1 MSRDLASM
9 IADEPVP
16 HPAISTAIKATP
28 YQWRDPASIPPRAW
42 VYGHMLLR
50 GSLTVVVAPGATGK
64 TALMI
69 GTAMALATGR
79 NLLGPKVWSGPK
91 RVWLWNLEDSGEEM
105 ARGVQAGAI
114 HWGIKPDDLG
124 DRLYVDSGMD
134 GAELKTALETPN
146 GTKINVP
153 VIGALLTQ
161 LRDEQVDVLIVDP
174 FVSSHSVNE
183 NDNRAIDMVAKQWAR
198 LASQAGCAIVLVH
211 HARKLAGGEVSAET
225 ARGASALIAAARSVP
240 TLNRMSDEEAAK
252 FGIEGEERRRFFRV
266 YDDKNN
272 RAPPS
277 DKSDWYR
284 LHSVSLGNGA
294 DGGDSLPVVVPW
306 SPPDAFDGVTVDCLR
321 RVQPALSDGTY
332 RQDHQAKRWA
342 GEAVADV
349 LGMSID
355 KAADKA
361 RIRTLLSTWVHNG
374 ALAVVMKPDE
384 RRKEKAFLVVGEW
397 VDSEAAPPRQ
407 GGAEQGGAV
416 PH

>member
-69 GTAMALATGR
+69 GTAMALASGR

-105 ARGVQAGAI
+105 GRGVQASAI
-114 HWGIKPDDLG
+114 HWGIKPEELG

-134 GAELKTALETPN
+134 GAELRTALETAK
-146 GTKINVP
+146 GTWINAP
-153 VIGALLTQ
+153 VVGALLTQ
-161 LRDEQVDVLIVDP
+161 LRDEQIDVLIVDP

-306 SPPDAFDGVTVDCLR
+306 SPPDAFDGVSIEDLR
-321 RVQPALSDGTY
+321 RVQETIATGEY
-332 RQDHQAKRWA
+332 RKDAQARPWA
-342 GEAVADV
+342 GEAVAAALDLDV
-349 LGMSID
+349 DRKQDRARVKSLLG
-355 KAADKA
+355 
-361 RIRTLLSTWVHNG
+361 TWLANG
-374 ALAVVMKPDE
+374 ALRIEMKED
-384 RRKEKAFLVVGEW
+384 RKRMTRPFVVVGEW
-397 VDSEAAPPRQ
+397 
-407 GGAEQGGAV
+407 AER
-416 PH
+416 

>member
-9 IADEPVP
+9 MADEPVP
-16 HPAISTAIKATP
+16 HPAINAAIKATP
-28 YQWRDPASIPPRAW
+28 YQWRDPAGIPVRSW

-64 TALMI
+64 TALTI

-79 NLLGPKVWSGPK
+79 NLLGPKVWGGPK
-91 RVWLWNLEDSGEEM
+91 RVWLWNLEDAGEEM
-105 ARGVQAGAI
+105 ARGLQAAAI
-114 HWGIKPDDLG
+114 HWRIEPEDVGN
-124 DRLYVDSGMD
+124 RLYVDSGMD
-134 GAELKTALETPN
+134 GAELKTAHETKD
-146 GTKINVP
+146 GTRINAP
-153 VIGALLTQ
+153 VVGALLTQ
-161 LRDEQVDVLIVDP
+161 LREQQIDVLIVDP

-183 NDNRAIDMVAKQWAR
+183 NDNRAIDLVAKQWAR
-198 LASQAGCAIVLVH
+198 LASQAGCAVVLVH
-211 HARKLAGGEVSAET
+211 HARKLAGGEVSAEA

-240 TLNRMSDEEAAK
+240 TLNRMSDDEAAK

-284 LHSVSLGNGA
+284 LHSVSLGNGP

-306 SPPDAFDGVTVDCLR
+306 SPPDAFDGVTVGCLR
-321 RVQPALSDGTY
+321 RVQAALADGTY
-332 RQDHQAKRWA
+332 RQDHQSKRWA

-349 LGMSID
+349 LGMNIE
-355 KAADKA
+355 KAGDKA
-361 RIRTLLSTWVHNG
+361 RIKTLLSTWIRNG

-397 VDSEAAPPRQ
+397 VDQEFAPPRK

>member
-1 MSRDLASM
+1 MSRDIASM
-9 IADEPVP
+9 MADEPVP
-16 HPAISTAIKATP
+16 HPAISTAMKATP
-28 YQWRDPASIPPRAW
+28 YRWRDPASIPPRAW

-69 GTAMALATGR
+69 GTALALATGR
-79 NLLGPKVWSGPK
+79 NLLGPRVWSGPK

-105 ARGVQAGAI
+105 GRGVQASAI
-114 HWGIKPDDLG
+114 HWGIKPEELG

-134 GAELKTALETPN
+134 GAELRTAIETAK
-146 GTKINVP
+146 GTWINAP
-153 VIGALLTQ
+153 VVGALLTQ
-161 LRDEQVDVLIVDP
+161 LRDEQIDVLIVDP

-306 SPPDAFDGVTVDCLR
+306 TPPDAFDGVTSSKLR
-321 RVQPALSDGTY
+321 EVQDALAAGDY
-332 RQDHQAKRWA
+332 RKDAQAKPWA
-342 GEAVADV
+342 GEAVATI
-349 LGMSID
+349 LGLD
-355 KAADKA
+355 LDRKHDRA
-361 RIRTLLSTWVHNG
+361 RVSTMLKTWEANG
-374 ALAVVMKPDE
+374 ALKVEMRKDG
-384 RRKEKAFLVVGEW
+384 RREMRPFLVPDQW
-397 VDSEAAPPRQ
+397 VEDAAPVGSAVRQ
-407 GGAEQGGAV
+407 GAAV
-416 PH
+416 RR

>member
-134 GAELKTALETPN
+134 GAELRTAIETAK
-146 GTKINVP
+146 GTWINAP
-153 VIGALLTQ
+153 VVGALLTQ
-161 LRDEQVDVLIVDP
+161 LRDEQIDVLIVDP

-240 TLNRMSDEEAAK
+240 TLNRISDEEAAK

-284 LHSVSLGNGA
+284 LHSVSLGNGP

-306 SPPDAFDGVTVDCLR
+306 SPPQTFDGVTAAHLR
-321 RVQPALSDGTY
+321 AVQDQLARGEY
-332 RQDHQAKRWA
+332 RKDQQSQPWA
-342 GEAVADV
+342 GDVVISV
-349 LGMSID
+349 LGLDASR
-355 KAADKA
+355 KADRLRASS
-361 RIRTLLSTWVHNG
+361 LLTTWEANG
-374 ALAVVMKPDE
+374 ALVVDTIKNASTNYKHRPIY
-384 RRKEKAFLVVGEW
+384 RVGEW
-397 VDSEAAPPRQ
+397 AIVA
-407 GGAEQGGAV
+407 
-416 PH
+416 

>member
-79 NLLGPKVWSGPK
+79 NLLGPKVWHGPK
-91 RVWLWNLEDSGEEM
+91 RVWLFNLEDASDEL

-124 DRLYVDSGMD
+124 GRLYVDSGMD
-134 GAELKTALETPN
+134 GVELKTALETPT

-153 VIGALLTQ
+153 VVGALMTQ
-161 LRDEQVDVLIVDP
+161 LRDEQIDVLIVDP

-306 SPPDAFDGVTVDCLR
+306 SPPQTFDGVTAAHLR
-321 RVQPALSDGTY
+321 AVQDLLAQGEY
-332 RQDHQAKRWA
+332 RKDQQSQPWA
-342 GEAVADV
+342 GDVVISV
-349 LGMSID
+349 LGLDASR
-355 KAADKA
+355 KADRLRASS
-361 RIRTLLSTWVHNG
+361 LLTTWEANG
-374 ALAVVMKPDE
+374 ALVVDTIKNASTNYKHRPIY
-384 RRKEKAFLVVGEW
+384 RVGEW
-397 VDSEAAPPRQ
+397 AIN
-407 GGAEQGGAV
+407 G
-416 PH
+416 

>member
-69 GTAMALATGR
+69 GTAIALATGR

-114 HWGIKPDDLG
+114 HWGIKPDDVG

-161 LRDEQVDVLIVDP
+161 LRDEQIDVLIVDP

-252 FGIEGEERRRFFRV
+252 FGVEGEERRRFFRV

-277 DKSDWYR
+277 DRSDWYR

-306 SPPDAFDGVTVDCLR
+306 SPPQTFDGVTAAHLR
-321 RVQPALSDGTY
+321 AVQDLVARGEY
-332 RQDHQAKRWA
+332 RKDQQSQPWA
-342 GEAVADV
+342 GDVVISV
-349 LGMSID
+349 LGLDASR
-355 KAADKA
+355 KADRLRASS
-361 RIRTLLSTWVHNG
+361 LLTTWEANG
-374 ALAVVMKPDE
+374 ALVVDTIKNASTNYKHRPIY
-384 RRKEKAFLVVGEW
+384 RVGEW
-397 VDSEAAPPRQ
+397 AIVA
-407 GGAEQGGAV
+407 
-416 PH
+416 

>member
-1 MSRDLASM
+1 MSRDIASM

-69 GTAMALATGR
+69 GTAMALASGR
-79 NLLGPKVWSGPK
+79 NLLGPKVWNGPK

-105 ARGVQAGAI
+105 SRGVQASAI
-114 HWGIKPDDLG
+114 HWGIKAEDLG
-124 DRLYVDSGMD
+124 ERLYVDSGMD
-134 GAELKTALETPN
+134 GAELRTASETAK
-146 GTKINVP
+146 GTWINAP
-153 VIGALLTQ
+153 VVGALLTQ
-161 LRDEQVDVLIVDP
+161 LRDEQIDVLIVDP

-306 SPPDAFDGVTVDCLR
+306 SPPQTFDGVTAAHLR
-321 RVQPALSDGTY
+321 AVQDLIARGEYRKDQQSQPWAGDVVISVLGLDASRKADRLRALSLLTT
-332 RQDHQAKRWA
+332 W
-342 GEAVADV
+342 EA
-349 LGMSID
+349 
-355 KAADKA
+355 
-361 RIRTLLSTWVHNG
+361 NG
-374 ALAVVMKPDE
+374 ALVVDTVKNASTNYKHRPIY
-384 RRKEKAFLVVGEW
+384 RVGEW
-397 VDSEAAPPRQ
+397 AIVA
-407 GGAEQGGAV
+407 
-416 PH
+416 